1 MQQPIYSAAD
11 EMELMSR
18 LWSPGIKDDPL
29 AFVLLA
35 FPWGEKGTPLEHFT
49 GPRRWQRS
57 ILADLRDHIK
67 ANHGKIDFDTFRMAV
82 ASGRGIGKSALV
94 SWLVIWM
101 LSTRIGGSVIVSAN
115 SEAQLRSVTWAE
127 ITKWLAMSLNSHWFE
142 IAATRIMPAKWLTEI
157 VERDL
162 KKGTRYWSIEGRLW
176 SEENPDAYA
185 GLHNHD
191 GVMLV
196 FDEASGIPDSIWSV
210 ADGFF
215 TENTPHRF
223 HLAFSNPRRNTG
235 YFYETFHAKR
245 AFWRTRNI
253 DARDVEGTD
262 KNLYQRIIDE
272 YGPDSYQANVEVYGA
287 FPSEGD
293 DQFIASNIV
302 DDAMARPK
310 HKDESAPITIGV
322 DPARFGSDATVIAVR
337 QGRDI
342 IALKRHR
349 GADTME
355 VVGHVIDAIE
365 EYKPALVCID
375 EGGLGA
381 GVVDRL
387 KEQRYKIRGV
397 NFGNK
402 AQKQL
407 MYGNKRAE
415 MWGAMRD
422 WLKDAHLPPD
432 RFLKTDLIGP
442 RVKPDSK
449 GTIFLESKKDMKA
462 RGLASPDAADAI
474 ALTFAYPVASREF
487 RGDRVDRNRPRA
499 YSSAGVSTSWMGS

>member
-1 MQQPIYSAAD
+1 
-11 EMELMSR
+11 MELMSR
-18 LWSPGIKDDPL
+18 LWTPALKNDPL
-29 AFVLLA
+29 KFVLYA
-35 FPWGEKGTPLEHFT
+35 FPWGQKGTPLEDFA
-49 GPRRWQRS
+49 GPRKWQREVLHE
-57 ILADLRDHIK
+57 LAEHI
-67 ANHGKIDFDTFRMAV
+67 AQNNGKVDFDTLRMATS
-82 ASGRGIGKSALV
+82 SGRGIGKSALV

-101 LSTRIGGSVIVSAN
+101 LSTRIGSTTIVSAN

-127 ITKWLAMSLNSHWFE
+127 ITKWLSMSLNSHWFE
-142 IAATRIMPAKWLTEI
+142 ISATRVAPAKWLTEI
-157 VERDL
+157 VEKDL
-162 KKGTRYWSIEGRLW
+162 KMGTRYWGAEGRLW
-176 SEENPDAYA
+176 SAENPDAYA
-185 GLHNHD
+185 GVHNFQ

-196 FDEASGIPDSIWSV
+196 FDEASGIEDSIWSV
-210 ADGFF
+210 AAGFF
-215 TENTPHRF
+215 TENTPNRF
-223 HLAFSNPRRNTG
+223 WMAFSNPRRNSG
-235 YFYETFHAKR
+235 YFYECFNGKR
-245 AFWRTRNI
+245 DFWRNKI
-253 DARDVEGTD
+253 VDARSVEGTD
-262 KNLYQRIIDE
+262 KAVYQQIIDE
-272 YGPDSYQANVEVYGA
+272 YGADSNQAYVEVYGQ
-287 FPSEGD
+287 FPSASD
-293 DQFIASNIV
+293 DQFIGSHLV
-302 DDAMARPK
+302 DEAMARVK
-310 HKDESAPITIGV
+310 WKDQSAPIVIGV
-322 DPARFGSDATVIAVR
+322 DPARFGADSTVIAVR

-342 IALKRHR
+342 IAIKKYR
-349 GADTME
+349 GDDTME
-355 VVGHVIDAIE
+355 VVGRVIEAIE
-365 EYKPALVCID
+365 EYKPALVVVD

-422 WLKDAHLPPD
+422 WLKDAHVPTD

-474 ALTFAYPVASREF
+474 ALTFAFPVASREF

>member
-1 MQQPIYSAAD
+1 
-11 EMELMSR
+11 MSR
-18 LWSPGIKDDPL
+18 LWSPTIKDDPL
-29 AFVLLA
+29 AFVLLTY
-35 FPWGEKGTPLEHFT
+35 PWGEKNTPLENFT
-49 GPRRWQRS
+49 GPRKWQREV
-57 ILADLRDHIK
+57 LTTLRDHIK
-67 ANHGKIDFDTFRMAV
+67 ANNGKIDYDTFRNAV

-94 SWLVIWM
+94 SWLVHWM
-101 LSTRIGGSVIVSAN
+101 LSTRIGSTTIVSAN

-127 ITKWLAMSLNSHWFE
+127 ITKWLAMAINSHWFE
-142 IAATRIMPAKWLTEI
+142 IAATRIMPAKWITEL

-162 KKGTRYWSIEGRLW
+162 KKGTRYWAVEGRLW

-185 GLHNHD
+185 GVHNWD
-191 GVMLV
+191 GVMLI

-210 ADGFF
+210 SDGFF

-223 HLAFSNPRRNTG
+223 HIAFSNPRRNTG
-235 YFYETFHAKR
+235 YFYEAFNSKR
-245 AFWRTRNI
+245 AFWRTSNI

-262 KNLYQRIIDE
+262 KNLYQRILDE
-272 YGPDSYQANVEVYGA
+272 YGADSYQANVEVYGQ

-293 DQFIASNIV
+293 DQFIPVNLI
-302 DDAMARPK
+302 DDAMKRPRQ
-310 HKDESAPITIGV
+310 KDETAPIVIGV

-342 IALKRHR
+342 IDIKRLR

-365 EYKPALVCID
+365 EYKPALTVID

-397 NFGNK
+397 NFGSK
-402 AQKQL
+402 AKNQI
-407 MYGNKRAE
+407 MWGNKRAE

-422 WLKDAHLPPD
+422 WLKTGSVPAD
-432 RFLKTDLIGP
+432 RFLKSDLIGP
-442 RVKPDSK
+442 KTKPDSK
-449 GTIFLESKKDMKA
+449 GTLFLESKKDMRS

-474 ALTFAYPVASREF
+474 AVTFAFPVASRE
-487 RGDRVDRNRPRA
+487 GRVDNKRTRA
-499 YSSAGVSTSWMGS
+499 YSSSGVTNSWMGS

>member
-1 MQQPIYSAAD
+1 
-11 EMELMSR
+11 MELMSR
-18 LWSPGIKDDPL
+18 LWSPTIKDDPL
-29 AFVLLA
+29 AFVLLT
-35 FPWGEKGTPLEHFT
+35 FPWGEPGTPLEHFT
-49 GPRRWQRS
+49 GPRSWQRQ

-67 ANHGKIDFDTFRMAV
+67 ANQGKIDYDTFREAV

-101 LSTRIGGSVIVSAN
+101 LSTRIGSTTIVSAN

-127 ITKWLAMSLNSHWFE
+127 ITKWLAMALNSHWYE

-162 KKGTRYWSIEGRLW
+162 KKGTRYWSVEGRLW

-185 GLHNHD
+185 GVHNFD
-191 GVMLV
+191 GVMLI

-210 ADGFF
+210 SDGFF
-215 TENTPHRF
+215 TENTPNRF

-235 YFYETFHAKR
+235 YFYETFNSKR

-253 DARDVEGTD
+253 DARTVEGTD

-272 YGPDSYQANVEVYGA
+272 YGADSYQANVEVYGM

-293 DQFIASNIV
+293 DQFIPVNLV

-310 HKDESAPITIGV
+310 YKDESAPIVIGV
-322 DPARFGSDATVIAVR
+322 DPARFGADATVIAIR
-337 QGRDI
+337 QGRDVQI
-342 IALKRHR
+342 KRLR

-365 EYKPALVCID
+365 EYHPTMVVID

-402 AQKQL
+402 AMKQL

-422 WLKDAHLPPD
+422 WLKTAHLPND
-432 RFLKTDLIGP
+432 RFLKSDLIGP

-474 ALTFAYPVASREF
+474 AVTFAFPVASREA
-487 RGDRVDRNRPRA
+487 RVDKKPLRS
-499 YSSAGVSTSWMGS
+499 YSMGGVSNSWMGC

>member
-1 MQQPIYSAAD
+1 MQAPIYSAAD
-11 EMELMSR
+11 EMELMAR
-18 LWSPGIKDDPL
+18 LWSPSIKDDPL
-29 AFVLLA
+29 AFVLLT
-35 FPWGEKGTPLEHFT
+35 FPWGEQGTPLEHFH
-49 GPRRWQRS
+49 GPRKWQRD

-67 ANHGKIDFDTFRMAV
+67 ANQGRVDYETFREAV

-101 LSTRIGGSVIVSAN
+101 LTTRIGSTTIVSAN

-127 ITKWLAMSLNSHWFE
+127 ITKWLAMSLNSHWYE

-162 KKGTRYWSIEGRLW
+162 KKGTRYWSVEGRLW

-185 GLHNHD
+185 GVHNFD
-191 GVMLV
+191 GVMLI

-210 ADGFF
+210 SDGFF

-235 YFYETFHAKR
+235 YFYETFNSKR

-253 DARDVEGTD
+253 DAREVEGTD

-272 YGPDSYQANVEVYGA
+272 YGSDSYQANVEVYGM

-293 DQFIASNIV
+293 DQFIGVNVV
-302 DDAMARPK
+302 DEAMKRPK
-310 HKDESAPITIGV
+310 YKDETAPIAIGV

-337 QGRDI
+337 RGRDLI
-342 IALKRHR
+342 EIRRLR

-365 EYKPALVCID
+365 EFNPAMVCID

-402 AQKQL
+402 AKNQL

-422 WLKDAHLPPD
+422 WLKTAHIPTD
-432 RFLKTDLIGP
+432 RFLKSDLIGP
-442 RVKPDSK
+442 RIKPDSK

-474 ALTFAYPVASREF
+474 AVTFAFPLGQREARIDKKPA
-487 RGDRVDRNRPRA
+487 RG
-499 YSSAGVSTSWMGS
+499 YSAAGIPTSWMGS